1 MYCINVCNIPCPKT
15 GSTELLRIISQRF
28 SRKLPIRNVKIP
40 ARKNRYP
47 ANRIWLPAPS
57 IASHSYPI
65 FTHGK
70 ALPHNAQQ
78 SRARAN
84 TTPGFCNFFSIYNVI
99 SFHFYQFLSIT
110 HFYRRKKWSCRI
122 DFHQYD
128 NSYIHPKCISK
139 YKTALLNIAF
149 YYLSTTPSP
158 ARRTLLRKSRLS
170 LFSLPEAPVACHCSL
185 WLCLQF
191 YSQHPFPL

>member
-15 GSTELLRIISQRF
+15 GNTELLRIISQRF

-110 HFYRRKKWSCRI
+110 HFYRRKSRVVALIFINMTTRI
-122 DFHQYD
+122 
-128 NSYIHPKCISK
+128 YIQSAFQST
-139 YKTALLNIAF
+139 KTALLNIAF
-149 YYLSTTPSP
+149 YHLSTTPSP

-185 WLCLQF
+185 
-191 YSQHPFPL
+191 

>member
-1 MYCINVCNIPCPKT
+1 MYCINVCNIPCPKPAV
-15 GSTELLRIISQRF
+15 TELLRIISQRF

-110 HFYRRKKWSCRI
+110 HFMKKKVAEFFLFRKLQRGDN
-122 DFHQYD
+122 DFYH
-128 NSYIHPKCISK
+128 HCP
-139 YKTALLNIAF
+139 
-149 YYLSTTPSP
+149 P
-158 ARRTLLRKSRLS
+158 
-170 LFSLPEAPVACHCSL
+170 LFRAITGV
-185 WLCLQF
+185 
-191 YSQHPFPL
+191 